1 MVTVCQTVEVD
12 VDPWEV
18 LDEMEDDELQEEL
31 EGRGFTVTRDGEVED
46 YSADDPLVILYN
58 RFILGQDTTE
68 ALRQVF
74 WEKLGKVV

>member
-1 MVTVCQTVEVD
+1 MVTVYQEVEVD
-12 VDPWEV
+12 VDPWKV
-18 LDEMEDDELQEEL
+18 IGEMDDDELQEEL
-31 EGRGFTVTRDGEVED
+31 EDRGFIVRRDSAIED
-46 YSADDPLVILYN
+46 FAADDPLVVLYN